1 MRLRWLGRWRGRRRF
16 WGRWRGRRRGIFYNL
31 KNIFYINETYF
42 NVEYFN
48 GSCSGHIAPSC
59 LLQTCERDRPPVFG
73 GGDVGGGGGKGG
85 SSAP

>member
-1 MRLRWLGRWRGRRRF
+1 VRLRWLGRWRGLGRF

-48 GSCSGHIAPSC
+48 S
-59 LLQTCERDRPPVFG
+59 
-73 GGDVGGGGGKGG
+73 
-85 SSAP
+85 